1 MRKVFAVL
9 LIILIILSV
18 FGYRKQKHFS
28 TAKYRGS
35 ETITRLCEK
44 ISSKE
49 DALKYFN
56 EWLTKETSFSESD
69 NYIQS
74 IVKYRGYYEIEL
86 KTSITI
92 NGRTTGYM
100 GYCYYVVT
108 KDGYLEGYYINKL

>member
-1 MRKVFAVL
+1 VL

-18 FGYRKQKHFS
+18 LAYNKHKHFS
-28 TAKYRGS
+28 TSGVTGS

-69 NYIQS
+69 NYVHS
-74 IVKYRGYYEIEL
+74 IVKYKGYYEINL
-86 KTSITI
+86 KTSIII

-100 GYCYYVVT
+100 GYSNYVVT
-108 KDGYLEGYYINKL
+108 KDGYLKGYYYIK